1 MADKFLKTFGDLL
14 KDARV
19 VTGIAPGTVNLLGSH
34 TSSSHGF
41 SLAIATPLK
50 TVVEVCESPDEMN
63 HFCTLGSDRTVT
75 CTECGDI
82 RDGFAMTLF
91 GCLMVLQELGYPV
104 APVCG
109 LVRSEIPEGAG
120 LSYNAALQVAML
132 RALGSLFG
140 FSLEGMRLARI
151 AQQVDRDYS
160 VATCGLIEQ
169 VTASCGDGENMLLL
183 DSRELERRLL
193 PLPDGAELLVV
204 DSGVPSSFADW
215 YLVRKGECEE
225 ACRRLG
231 TPALRDVIDP
241 EELSALPPLLL
252 KRARHIVTEN
262 ARVLEVAGGVSAAR
276 FGEILNESHA
286 SLRDEYEVSHPA
298 QDLLVELLRGDPRTW
313 GARLTGAGLGGACVA
328 LVAAGTARAVAAGV
342 LARYGES
349 GWTGRLLVP
358 GQLRVTGDHFA

>member
-1 MADKFLKTFGDLL
+1 VPDKFLKTFGSLL

-19 VTGIAPGTVNLLGSH
+19 ATGVAPGTVNLLGSH

-50 TVVEVCESPDEMN
+50 SQVEVCESPDEMN
-63 HFCTLGSDRTVT
+63 HFCSLGSDRTVT
-75 CTECGDI
+75 CTQRGDI

-109 LVRSEIPEGAG
+109 LVRSDTPEGSG

-140 FSLEGMRLARI
+140 FRLEEMRLARL

-160 VATCGLIEQ
+160 GVTCGLIEQ

-193 PLPDGAELLVV
+193 PLPDSAELLVV
-204 DSGVPSSFADW
+204 DSGVPSAFAEW

-231 TPALRDVIDP
+231 TPALRDVTDP
-241 EELSALPPLLL
+241 EELAALPLLLL
-252 KRARHIVTEN
+252 KRARHVVTEN
-262 ARVLEVAGGVSAAR
+262 ARVLEVAGGVSARR
-276 FGEILNESHA
+276 FGEILSESHE
-286 SLRDEYEVSHPA
+286 SLRDDYEVSHPA
-298 QDLLVELLRGDPRTW
+298 QDLLVELLQRDPRTF
-313 GARLTGAGLGGACVA
+313 GARLTGAGFGGACVA
-328 LVAAGTARAVAAGV
+328 LVAAGTARAVADGV
-342 LARYGES
+342 LARYGER
-349 GWTGRLLVP
+349 GGTGRLLIP
-358 GQLRVTGDHFA
+358 GQLRVTGERF